1 MSLWLRYKDGIIKLD
16 EIESLGFAVQCRPH
30 GTGRWRVVTT
40 WTAVPKTGGEVVYDL
55 AETTTV
61 LASQGYPESSLY
73 SEHVFQTFEKL
84 LTGLWDAS
92 SAKQRVHNTKD
103 DINTAYMATL
113 IQSRS

>member
-61 LASQGYPESSLY
+61 LASHDYPEESLY

-84 LTGLWDAS
+84 LTDLWDNS
-92 SAKQRVHNTKD
+92 DKKQSVHNTKD
-103 DINTAYMATL
+103 DINAAYMAVL
-113 IQSRS
+113 IQTRR